1 MTVLTPAEI
10 APLIVGHVDLRMRP
24 DSVQPVRLPVAE
36 MGFYD
41 AFNRWVAS
49 CPTACRIRFR
59 TTSRSVTL
67 AGAQRLV
74 AEPVSDE
81 RRGAYDLYV
90 DGELVD
96 QSWGQGGARL
106 DLSNGQAIGD
116 EAITVGFQGLP
127 AGDKTVELWLPQAG
141 SLSIRSLT
149 LDEGAHAEPAPDF
162 RKKILFHGSSITHCM
177 EAQGASAGW
186 PAVAARLA
194 DLDHQNLGWGG
205 SCLLSGQAAR
215 IIRDASADAI
225 VLKLGINVYTE
236 GQLKE
241 RTFMDSAH
249 AMISIIREAHA
260 QTPIQV
266 ISPIFSP
273 GREAEGSMGGPSLP
287 RMREMLAEV
296 VERRRAA
303 GDGAIGY
310 LSGLELFGEKDAYL
324 LPDDLHP
331 NTEGYRLMGE
341 RFYALRLSGDGALV

>member
-1 MTVLTPAEI
+1 MTVLSPAEL
-10 APLIVGHVDLRMRP
+10 ASLITGHVDLRMREG
-24 DSVQPVRLPVAE
+24 SVQPVRLPVAE

-49 CPTACRIRFR
+49 CPTACRIRLR
-59 TTSRSVTL
+59 TSSRTL
-67 AGAQRLV
+67 EMKASQRLV
-74 AEPVSDE
+74 ADPVSDE

-90 DGELVD
+90 DGELFD
-96 QSWGQGGARL
+96 QSWGQGGSKL
-106 DLSNGQAIGD
+106 DLNTGAAIGD
-116 EAITVGFQGLP
+116 EQITVRFEGLP
-127 AGDKTVELWLPQAG
+127 AGDKTLELWLPQAG
-141 SLSIRSLT
+141 SVVISSLA
-149 LDEGAHAEPAPDF
+149 LDDGAHAEPAPDF

-194 DLDHQNLGWGG
+194 GLDHQNLGWGG

-215 IIRDASADAI
+215 IVRDATADAI
-225 VLKLGINVYTE
+225 VLKLGINVYSE

-249 AMISIIREAHA
+249 AMISIIREKHT

-303 GDGAIGY
+303 GDTAIGY
-310 LSGLELFGEKDAYL
+310 LSGLDLFGEKDAHL

-331 NTEGYRLMGE
+331 NTDGYRLMGE
-341 RFYALRLSGDGALV
+341 RFHALRLSGDGALV